1 MTIATALPS
10 TFAELKEIELPDG
23 PLSYRQSGQGSP
35 MMLIHGWGGSSRHWY
50 STMNELDTEWTM
62 YAPDMPGFGQSPP
75 LQGRAS
81 IREIAE
87 TLIAFADALN
97 LEQFVV
103 VGHSFGGGVA
113 TWLAAHWPERVQR
126 VVITALGAPRSFL
139 ERLFFVQSHLQYE
152 LSLALWRPAL
162 TCWRPVQT
170 AFLPLTIAGWSQPPL
185 PQMLSS
191 QFFHR
196 LPADIDLLQA
206 GICDLASMDF
216 RTALECASS
225 VGDPELL
232 DAMQR
237 ITIPTLLIGGE
248 YDQVMP
254 QSGLEAATRI
264 IPNSRAVAI
273 PECGHVPMVESPRE
287 YHRLLREF
295 LG

>member
-1 MTIATALPS
+1 MTISTALPS
-10 TFAELKEIELPDG
+10 AFAELKTIELPDG
-23 PLSYRQSGQGSP
+23 PLSYRQSGQGPP
-35 MMLIHGWGGSSRHWY
+35 MVLIHGWGGSSRHWY
-50 STMNELDTEWTM
+50 TTMHELESEWTM
-62 YAPDMPGFGQSPP
+62 YAPDLPGFGQSPP
-75 LQGRAS
+75 LKGRAS

-97 LEQFVV
+97 LQQFVV

-113 TWLAAHWPERVQR
+113 AWLAAHWPAQVQR

-152 LSLALWRPAL
+152 LSLALWRPML

-185 PQMLSS
+185 PQMLSA

-206 GICDLASMDF
+206 GVSDLASMDF

-232 DAMQR
+232 DAMKR

-254 QSGLEAATRI
+254 LSGLEAATEI
-264 IPNSRAVAI
+264 IPNSRAAAI
-273 PECGHVPMVESPRE
+273 PNCGHVPMVESPRA
-287 YHRLLREF
+287 YHQLLREF
-295 LG
+295 LR